1 MGNTAD
7 HPWEILS
14 GEDLFEEESPE
25 EPEDAFSKG
34 YKSQQVMEAAIKRS
48 MIAAKRKRN
57 K

>member
-25 EPEDAFSKG
+25 EPEDEFSKG